1 LQDQQ
6 VGVLIIGAG
15 PTGLGAA
22 KRLHDLVPHNPPG
35 PRSDV
40 QKHDDWMVI
49 DAFKEVGGLAST
61 DVTPEG
67 FLYDVSPFDSCA

>member
-1 LQDQQ
+1 MIWYFSKT
-6 VGVLIIGAG
+6 LIHI
-15 PTGLGAA
+15 
-22 KRLHDLVPHNPPG
+22 DE
-35 PRSDV
+35 

-67 FLYDVSPFDSCA
+67 FLYDVCPFYPAKTDYYVGRRTCYFLALQVL